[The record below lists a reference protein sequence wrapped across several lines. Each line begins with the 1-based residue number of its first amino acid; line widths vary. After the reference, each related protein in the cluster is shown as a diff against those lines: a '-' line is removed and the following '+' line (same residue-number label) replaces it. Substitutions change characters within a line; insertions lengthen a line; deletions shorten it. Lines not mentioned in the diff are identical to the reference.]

1 MAASTAERAGGG
13 RREQILAVAA
23 QLFAQRGFH
32 GVSIADLGAAVGVSG
47 PALYRHFPGKE
58 ALLAEL
64 LVGISEHLLAGG
76 REIAAEHRRTRTQA
90 LAALVDFQA
99 DFAGREPEL
108 IVVQDRDLANL
119 PEPARRRVRR
129 LQRTYVEIW
138 VDTLRRVHPG
148 LSARGGPG
156 RGARGV
162 RAAQLHPAQRAQPG
176 GRRAAAPAGA
186 GRPARP
192 HRTGSARRLGHEDGP
207 AMVVR
212 VSGLDRAWRERRRA
226 APVRSPMS
234 CRGPAVITVM
244 TA

>member
-1 MAASTAERAGGG
+1 MVATRS

-23 QLFAQRGFH
+23 QLFARHGFH

-58 ALLAEL
+58 ALLSEL

-76 REIAAEHRRTRTQA
+76 QERAAASDDPHEV

-99 DFAGREPEL
+99 AFALREPEL

-119 PEPARRRVRR
+119 PPAARRRVRQ

-148 LSARGGPG
+148 LSAGDARVAAHGAFGLLNSTPHAG
-156 RGARGV
+156 RSPEAAALLRRMA
-162 RAAQLHPAQRAQPG
+162 RAALA
-176 GRRAAAPAGA
+176 
-186 GRPARP
+186 
-192 HRTGSARRLGHEDGP
+192 D
-207 AMVVR
+207 
-212 VSGLDRAWRERRRA
+212 LD
-226 APVRSPMS
+226 
-234 CRGPAVITVM
+234 TV
-244 TA
+244 AS